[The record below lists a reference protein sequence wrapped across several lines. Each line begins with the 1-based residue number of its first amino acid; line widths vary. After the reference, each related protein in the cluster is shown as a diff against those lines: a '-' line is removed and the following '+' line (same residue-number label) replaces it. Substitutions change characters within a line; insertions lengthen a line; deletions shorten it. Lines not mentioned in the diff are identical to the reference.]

1 MNTPVWRILLLM
13 SMIGL
18 TVTYQGTSKLDQTT
32 YAVSYQL
39 KNGYLTTVHV
49 TGGHMDIIDPK
60 GNRVGY
66 ADIMEGL
73 EISSGGQATLRIRVV
88 LTEPLK
94 ALVGKHPT
102 NARVTFRGYVTYDT
116 GWLSWLFGSGKLE
129 FEENAPLSM
138 ILEYLGAYG
147 IND

>member
-1 MNTPVWRILLLM
+1 MATPVWRILVLM

-32 YAVSYQL
+32 YAVSYRL
-39 KNGYLTTVHV
+39 NNGYLTTVHV

-66 ADIMEGL
+66 GDIMEGL
-73 EISSGGQATLRIRVV
+73 EIPSGGQATVRIRVV

-94 ALVGKHPT
+94 ALVGKYPT